1 MPRIR
6 PQPPPPPSDVKYR
19 GVRRRPWGRY
29 AAEIRDPF
37 KKTRIWL
44 GTFDL
49 PEDAAR
55 AYDRAALA
63 LRGHLAKTN
72 FPVLPL
78 PHPHPPPPLPA
89 GEKLSM
95 LRPTSSGM
103 SSTVESAS
111 GPASPNAAKNRNLGT
126 PAWRPVESECCGS
139 VCDSS
144 SSVIDAGDLLEVTA
158 VSQEKRS
165 AFLFDLNAPPLPSS
179 PYEEDADNAFS
190 LLPSTALRL

>member
-6 PQPPPPPSDVKYR
+6 PEPLPPPSDVKYR

-29 AAEIRDPF
+29 AAEIRDPV

-55 AYDRAALA
+55 AYDDAALA

-78 PHPHPPPPLPA
+78 PRHPPPPPA
-89 GEKLSM
+89 GEKLPA

-111 GPASPNAAKNRNLGT
+111 GHASPHSAKNRNLET
-126 PAWRPVESECCGS
+126 LAWRPVEGECCGS

-144 SSVIDAGDLLEVTA
+144 SSVIDPEDLLEVTA
-158 VSQEKRS
+158 TSWGKVSAS
-165 AFLFDLNAPPLPSS
+165 LFDLNVPPLPLS
-179 PYEEDADNAFS
+179 PYEEDTGSAFS